1 MVQSVLKNL
10 KNQTRRTKGLEFF
23 NDAPEKYRY
32 DGNDQP
38 DLLEPLDKNYHWFEF
53 VGSDGKPME
62 AYKAVKCP
70 YGQIGD
76 ILWVR
81 EKFEYFEATYDT
93 HGGVYEKTSSVKIQF
108 VSDGKISDLIFVDK
122 IKAIKALEKIEN
134 GKIGKT
140 ILNPSIY
147 MPKDAA
153 RIFLKITDVRIER
166 LQDIS
171 EIDAKNEGIET
182 KPYGSHPF
190 FCTIDYLSKK
200 NPKTGFRP
208 GYCADTG
215 KQYRSSFTSLWR
227 KINGYQSWSD
237 NPWVWVI
244 EFKRVEKPQNFI

>member
-1 MVQSVLKNL
+1 MKKFRPILYSTPMVQSILNNL

-23 NDAPEKYRY
+23 NEAPQKYRY
-32 DGNDQP
+32 DGNNQP

-62 AYKAVKCP
+62 AYKSVKCP

-81 EKFEYFEATYDT
+81 ESFAK
-93 HGGVYEKTSSVKIQF
+93 
-108 VSDGKISDLIFVDK
+108 DGNSYLHRASHALVDK
-122 IKAIKALEKIEN
+122 FIKWK
-134 GKIGKT
+134 
-140 ILNPSIY
+140 PSIH
-147 MPKDAA
+147 MPKEAA
-153 RIFLKITDVRIER
+153 RIFLEIINIRIER

-171 EIDAKNEGIET
+171 EADAKNEGVET
-182 KPYGSHPF
+182 KPYGSFPF
-190 FCTIDYLSKK
+190 FCTIDYLAKQ

-215 KQYRSSFTSLWR
+215 KQYISSFTSLWR

-244 EFKRVEKPQNFI
+244 EFKQIEKPQNFI